1 MRLKILLAWAAATL
15 VLGGGGG
22 DVASAATGSTLSS
35 STFDADTTAGVT
47 GNFDAVT
54 PLPYCSGD
62 SCFNGFNTLTIGDA
76 TFSTPNSDGQVNVNS
91 AYYNGPTDLSSPYLV
106 NSLYSGPAPDVIDI
120 SLSSG
125 VTAFGLNFDTLFNS
139 TTATFTLSN
148 GYATVVSNTL
158 TEGGQEFVGFLSS
171 TPFDSVQISV
181 PNDQSIVIANFE
193 TATATTVSAAPE
205 PWTWLLTIVGLG
217 GVGLMLRRVKAGAG
231 LGSVAIQA

>member
-139 TTATFTLSN
+139 TTATFSSSARRRRPA
-148 GYATVVSNTL
+148 YA
-158 TEGGQEFVGFLSS
+158 LSS
-171 TPFDSVQISV
+171 AISRARVSPSATPSTCAGRQCRWKV
-181 PNDQSIVIANFE
+181 
-193 TATATTVSAAPE
+193 
-205 PWTWLLTIVGLG
+205 LTIRVVRASYVPLG
-217 GVGLMLRRVKAGAG
+217 AQ
-231 LGSVAIQA
+231 S